1 MDKRDG
7 GSLDVD
13 ATTPSKETK
22 LPSRRICCDWHP
34 RPIFDTVRASP
45 PADNSALVEEKTA
58 RAPALSL
65 YSPVVGLEVEE
76 AEMLRY
82 FML

>member
-1 MDKRDG
+1 MTG
-7 GSLDVD
+7 TPVQSL
-13 ATTPSKETK
+13 TLSE
-22 LPSRRICCDWHP
+22 L
-34 RPIFDTVRASP
+34 P

-82 FML
+82 FYAVTLSDSVRAIRGG